1 MAAGLRAAVAELD
14 RNQPMRTME
23 QAIGATVAQ
32 PRFRTILVALFALVA
47 LLLAAI
53 GVYGVMAYGVTQ
65 RTHELGV
72 RMALGAADR
81 HVVRLVLVESLAL
94 TSLGVCLGLAGGAAA
109 TRLLGGLLFETR
121 PLDPATFVA
130 VPLVLA
136 AIALAASYIPAR
148 RALRVEPAVV
158 LR

>member
-1 MAAGLRAAVAELD
+1 
-14 RNQPMRTME
+14 MRTML

-32 PRFRTILVALFALVA
+32 PRFRTMLVALFALVA

-65 RTHELGV
+65 RAHELGV

-94 TSLGVCLGLAGGAAA
+94 TALGVCLGLAGGAAA
-109 TRLLGGLLFETR
+109 TRLLAGLLFETR
-121 PLDPATFVA
+121 PLDPPTFLA

-136 AIALAASYIPAR
+136 AIALAASYVPAR